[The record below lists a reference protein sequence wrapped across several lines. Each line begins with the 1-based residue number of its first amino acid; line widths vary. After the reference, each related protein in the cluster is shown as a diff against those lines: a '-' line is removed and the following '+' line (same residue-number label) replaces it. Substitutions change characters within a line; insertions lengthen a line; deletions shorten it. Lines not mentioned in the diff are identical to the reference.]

1 MVFAGVGLVALPLDL
16 VRSFLGRPTAV
27 ITKSEYIK
35 RARGL
40 GQRAAAVKAR
50 PPVSGSPSAPLGFS
64 DEGSVAASTQQGS
77 CEDILPGGFHQSCVP
92 DANSQLAL

>member
-16 VRSFLGRPTAV
+16 IRAFFGRPTAV

-40 GQRAAAVKAR
+40 GQRAVAVK
-50 PPVSGSPSAPLGFS
+50 
-64 DEGSVAASTQQGS
+64 VA
-77 CEDILPGGFHQSCVP
+77 ILAVHRG
-92 DANSQLAL
+92 

>member
-16 VRSFLGRPTAV
+16 VQSFLGRLVAV

-50 PPVSGSPSAPLGFS
+50 PWRCCMAFAHAVEEMVHLGWVPGPAFPGFALP
-64 DEGSVAASTQQGS
+64 EVAT
-77 CEDILPGGFHQSCVP
+77 
-92 DANSQLAL
+92 